1 MDVWLLKLF
10 NHWVAR
16 SPEAFYKALS
26 LSNHPSWLLA
36 TCTIVSLWFVG
47 KSELGKPE
55 TDSIKSRKLIRL
67 ESRRR
72 VVVLFIALV
81 ISFVLTRV
89 VASIFDRP
97 RPLVNA
103 LLEIPIDPTVWKDVK
118 GALSM
123 QGAFP
128 SDHAAMFAV
137 VTVSV
142 FSINRWA
149 GWMALVVSLYF
160 SALRIGIGFHWPSDM
175 FVGALIG
182 VLITLLLLGIKPR
195 LHRVLDPLLLH
206 FERFPTV
213 AYPIA
218 FLVLLDLSQKFSGLF
233 GFLSLILGQPVGH

>member
-47 KSELGKPE
+47 KSEVGKPE
-55 TDSIKSRKLIRL
+55 TDSLKLRKLTRL

-72 VVVLFIALV
+72 VVVLFIALA

-103 LLEIPIDPTVWKDVK
+103 LFEIPIDPTVWNVSR
-118 GALSM
+118 LSRTRSRFLFYLIYRRSS
-123 QGAFP
+123 QAY
-128 SDHAAMFAV
+128 
-137 VTVSV
+137 SV
-142 FSINRWA
+142 FY
-149 GWMALVVSLYF
+149 LYYWVNLWVT
-160 SALRIGIGFHWPSDM
+160 S
-175 FVGALIG
+175 
-182 VLITLLLLGIKPR
+182 
-195 LHRVLDPLLLH
+195 
-206 FERFPTV
+206 
-213 AYPIA
+213 
-218 FLVLLDLSQKFSGLF
+218 FLQA
-233 GFLSLILGQPVGH
+233 